1 MKGRMQK
8 ISTQNDSRPPKNRP
22 EAESHE
28 GVQTFMRVVDGCL
41 TTEHP
46 KTEYPLLERILSPAN
61 LNSAYLQVKRNG
73 GAAGIDRMDCDRLLG
88 YLIERG
94 EELKERIRQ
103 RTYRPNPVRRVEIP
117 KDNGGKRQ
125 LGIPTVVDRMFQQA
139 IAQVLS
145 PIYERQF
152 IEGSYG
158 FRPGRGGKKALIAAT
173 KIVEQ
178 GYRHAVDIDL
188 ERFFDTV
195 NHAKMIEIL
204 QRTIKDNAVISL
216 IHRYL
221 NAGVMKDGKYEPSEE
236 GTPQGGPLS
245 PLLANIM
252 LNELD
257 KELERRG
264 HPFVRYADDGLI
276 FCRSKRAA
284 ERVKESISKFIE
296 GRLKLKVNREKT
308 EVAYIGRLKFLGYGF
323 YVRNGKCRLRLH
335 QKTEAKLRRRLKAI
349 TSRNN
354 GMGYAKRKDTL
365 RQYLRG
371 WMEYY
376 SLADMGSKVKE
387 IDQWLR
393 RRIRMCIWKSWKRT
407 KTRVRNLIRCGLD
420 KQKAYEWGNTSK
432 GYWRIADSWIL
443 HRAISTE
450 ALHRQGYDWIGCYYT
465 ASKLPKG

>member
-1 MKGRMQK
+1 MQK
-8 ISTQNDSRPPKNRP
+8 ISPQCDSHPRKDRP
-22 EAESHE
+22 EAESNE
-28 GVQTFMRVVDGCL
+28 GVQTFMRVVDGRL
-41 TTEHP
+41 TTEQP
-46 KTEYPLLERILSPAN
+46 ETEYPLLDQILSPAN
-61 LNSAYLQVKRNG
+61 LNAAYLRVKRNG
-73 GAAGIDRMDCDRLLG
+73 GAAGVDKMDCDGLLG
-88 YLIERG
+88 YLTEHG
-94 EELKERIRQ
+94 EELKERIRR
-103 RTYRPNPVRRVEIP
+103 RTYRPHPVRRVEIP
-117 KDNGGKRQ
+117 KANGGKRQ

-139 IAQVLS
+139 LAQVLS

-152 IEGSYG
+152 SDGSYG
-158 FRPGRGGKKALIAAT
+158 FRPKRGSKKALIAAT

-178 GYRHAVDIDL
+178 GYRYAVDIDL

-195 NHAKMIEIL
+195 NHARLIEIL
-204 QRTIKDNAVISL
+204 QRTIRDDAVISL

-221 NAGVMKDGKYEPSEE
+221 NAGVMKDGRYEPSGE

-264 HPFVRYADDGLI
+264 HPFIRYADDGLI
-276 FCRSKRAA
+276 FCGSKRAA
-284 ERVKESISKFIE
+284 ERVSESITKFIE

-335 QKTEAKLRRRLKAI
+335 QKTEARLRRRLRSI
-349 TSRNN
+349 TSRSN

-365 RQYLRG
+365 REYLRG
-371 WMEYY
+371 WTEYY
-376 SLADMGSKVKE
+376 NLADMGNKVKE

-393 RRIRMCIWKSWKRT
+393 RRIRMCIWKSWKRI
-407 KTRVRNLIRCGLD
+407 KTRIRNLTRCGID
-420 KQKAYEWGNTSK
+420 KRKAYEWGNTSK

-450 ALHRQGYDWIGCYYT
+450 ALRTNGYEWIGCYYT

>member
-1 MKGRMQK
+1 
-8 ISTQNDSRPPKNRP
+8 
-22 EAESHE
+22 
-28 GVQTFMRVVDGCL
+28 
-41 TTEHP
+41 
-46 KTEYPLLERILSPAN
+46 
-61 LNSAYLQVKRNG
+61 
-73 GAAGIDRMDCDRLLG
+73 MDCDRLLG
-88 YLIERG
+88 YLIVHG
-94 EELKERIRQ
+94 EELKERIRR

-152 IEGSYG
+152 SEGSYG
-158 FRPGRGGKKALIAAT
+158 FRPGRGGKQALIAAT
-173 KIVEQ
+173 KIVER
-178 GYRHAVDIDL
+178 GYRYAVDIDL

-195 NHAKMIEIL
+195 NHAKLTEIL
-204 QRTIKDNAVISL
+204 QRTIKDDAVISL

-221 NAGVMKDGKYEPSEE
+221 NAGVMKDGKCEPSEE

-264 HPFVRYADDGLI
+264 HAFVRYADDGLI

-296 GRLKLKVNREKT
+296 RHLKLKVNREKT

-323 YVRNGKCRLRLH
+323 YISKGKCRLRLH

-349 TSRNN
+349 TSRSN
-354 GMGYAKRKDTL
+354 GMGYARRKDIL
-365 RQYLRG
+365 WQYLRG
-371 WMEYY
+371 WTEYY

-407 KTRVRNLIRCGLD
+407 KTRVRELIRCGID
-420 KQKAYEWGNTSK
+420 KRKVYEWGNTSK

-450 ALHRQGYDWIGCYYT
+450 AMHRQGYDWIGCYYT
-465 ASKLPKG
+465 ASSLPKG

>member
-1 MKGRMQK
+1 MQK
-8 ISTQNDSRPPKNRP
+8 ISPQCDSHPRKDRP
-22 EAESHE
+22 EAESNE
-28 GVQTFMRVVDGCL
+28 GVQTFMRVVDGRL
-41 TTEHP
+41 TTEQP
-46 KTEYPLLERILSPAN
+46 ETDYPLLEQILSPAN
-61 LNSAYLQVKRNG
+61 LNAAYLRVKRNG
-73 GAAGIDRMDCDRLLG
+73 GAAGVDKMDCDRLLG
-88 YLIERG
+88 YLTEHG
-94 EELKERIRQ
+94 EELKERIRR
-103 RTYRPNPVRRVEIP
+103 RTYRPHPVRRVEIP
-117 KDNGGKRQ
+117 KTNGGKRQ

-139 IAQVLS
+139 LAQVLS

-152 IEGSYG
+152 SDGSYG
-158 FRPGRGGKKALIAAT
+158 FRPNRGSKKALIAAT

-178 GYRHAVDIDL
+178 GYRYAVDIDL

-195 NHAKMIEIL
+195 NHARLIEIL
-204 QRTIKDNAVISL
+204 QRTIKDDAVISL

-221 NAGVMKDGKYEPSEE
+221 NAGVMKDGRYEPSGE

-257 KELERRG
+257 NELERRG
-264 HPFVRYADDGLI
+264 HPFIRYADDGLI
-276 FCRSKRAA
+276 FCGSKRAA
-284 ERVKESISKFIE
+284 ERVRESITKFIE

-335 QKTEAKLRRRLKAI
+335 QKTEARLRRRLRSI
-349 TSRNN
+349 TSRSN
-354 GMGYAKRKDTL
+354 GMGYARRKDTL
-365 RQYLRG
+365 REYLRG
-371 WMEYY
+371 WTEYY
-376 SLADMGSKVKE
+376 NLADMGNKVKE

-393 RRIRMCIWKSWKRT
+393 RRLRMCIWKSWKRI
-407 KTRVRNLIRCGLD
+407 KTRIRNLTRCGID
-420 KQKAYEWGNTSK
+420 KRKAYEWGNTSK

-450 ALHRQGYDWIGCYYT
+450 ALRTNGYEWIGCYYT

>member
-1 MKGRMQK
+1 MQK

-61 LNSAYLQVKRNG
+61 QNSAYLQVKRNG

-204 QRTIKDNAVISL
+204 QRTIKDKAVISL

-349 TSRNN
+349 ASRNN

-371 WMEYY
+371 WIEYY

>member
-1 MKGRMQK
+1 MQK

>member
-1 MKGRMQK
+1 
-8 ISTQNDSRPPKNRP
+8 
-22 EAESHE
+22 
-28 GVQTFMRVVDGCL
+28 
-41 TTEHP
+41 
-46 KTEYPLLERILSPAN
+46 
-61 LNSAYLQVKRNG
+61 
-73 GAAGIDRMDCDRLLG
+73 MDCDHLLG
-88 YLIERG
+88 YLIEHG
-94 EELKERIRQ
+94 EELKERIRR

-125 LGIPTVVDRMFQQA
+125 LGIPTVVDRMFQQG
-139 IAQVLS
+139 IAQVLT

-152 IEGSYG
+152 SEGSYG
-158 FRPGRGGKKALIAAT
+158 FRPWRGGKRALIAAT

-178 GYRHAVDIDL
+178 GYHYAVDIDL

-195 NHAKMIEIL
+195 NHAKLIEIL
-204 QRTIKDNAVISL
+204 QRTIRDDAVISL

-221 NAGVMKDGKYEPSEE
+221 NAGVMKDGRYEPSEE

-284 ERVKESISKFIE
+284 ERVKESITKFIE
-296 GRLKLKVNREKT
+296 GQLKLKVNREKT

-335 QKTEAKLRRRLKAI
+335 QKTESKLRRRLKSI
-349 TSRNN
+349 TSRSN
-354 GMGYAKRKDTL
+354 GMGYARRKTTL

-371 WMEYY
+371 WTEYY
-376 SLADMGSKVKE
+376 NLADMGNKVKE

-407 KTRVRNLIRCGLD
+407 KTRVRNLIRCGID

-450 ALHRQGYDWIGCYYT
+450 AMHRQGYDWIGCYYT